1 MTINL
6 SESGPTSPQ
15 ANAASVNWSLSV
27 KLISNITNDFNAVI
41 TTSTDHGFIN
51 GMYVLV
57 NVSSVYGMMLNSVTS
72 RIIVLSS
79 TQFQTTIDTSKQIAF
94 SPPGAGAQYT
104 PAQVSAI
111 TGLFFNS
118 TPGSPTGNIT

>member
-1 MTINL
+1 MTINF

-15 ANAASVNWSLSV
+15 ANAASVDWNPSI
-27 KLISNITNDFNAVI
+27 KLISNITNGFSAVV
-41 TTSTDHGFIN
+41 TTTTDHGYLT

-57 NVSSVYGMMLNSVTS
+57 NVSSIYGMTLNSVTS
-72 RIIVLSS
+72 KIIVLTS
-79 TQFQTTIDTSKQIAF
+79 TQFQTNIDTSQQVAF
-94 SPPGAGAQYT
+94 SPPAAGVQYT